1 MNQSTYVYTFCS
13 GCHLNTHDEK
23 FRYAQSV
30 VCVFVC
36 LSRDSVSGRGGQD
49 QLCARV
55 PSSEGRGWRGSPARP
70 PQDPRGHHRTGPW
83 YVLTYVL
90 CQVY

>member
-1 MNQSTYVYTFCS
+1 MYAHFVLGAILAHMMKGFGMLNQLC
-13 GCHLNTHDEK
+13 
-23 FRYAQSV
+23 
-30 VCVFVC
+30 VCLC

-70 PQDPRGHHRTGPW
+70 PQDPRGHNRTGPW